1 MEFFSHATN
10 YPFMATRKV
19 WYTLSAVLMV
29 VALVSFFT
37 RGLNLAIDFTG
48 GVNAEVNFPRTVN
61 VDEVRTHLAGAGF
74 HDPQVAIFGSARDI
88 SIRLPPDSKQTST
101 AEIRARLDGALKAID
116 PGAQVAQLDVVG
128 PQVGNELRISALEA
142 LGFTLFMIF
151 IYIAF
156 RFHTWR
162 LSSGAIF
169 AVLHDPILVI
179 GFFSLTQMSFD
190 LAVVAAIL
198 AVIGYSLNDTV
209 VVFDRIRERFET
221 NRRSPPAVVLDQS
234 INQTLSRTI
243 MTKVVTSIVV
253 VALLFLGGSVLKG
266 FSAALLIGIIAGTYS
281 SIYISSAIALDFG
294 LTAEHVFPSVKKAAL
309 DHLP

>member
-1 MEFFSHATN
+1 VEFFSHQTS

-19 WYTLSAVLMV
+19 WYTLSALLMIV
-29 VALVSFFT
+29 SLGSFFL
-37 RGLNLAIDFTG
+37 RGVNLAIDFTG
-48 GVNAEVNFPRTVN
+48 GVSAEASFPKAAD
-61 VDEVRTHLAGAGF
+61 VDLVRARLAAAGF
-74 HDPQVAIFGSARDI
+74 REPSVQNFGSSRDI
-88 SIRLPPDSKQTST
+88 AIRLPPDAKLAPSEVRSKL
-101 AEIRARLDGALKAID
+101 EGALRQLD
-116 PGAQVAQLDVVG
+116 PNVQVAQLDVVG
-128 PQVGNELRISALEA
+128 PQVGNELRVSAIWA
-142 LGFTLFMIF
+142 LAWTLILIF
-151 IYIAF
+151 AYIAF

-162 LSSGAIF
+162 LSFGAIL
-169 AVLHDPILVI
+169 AVLHDPVLVL
-179 GFFSLTQMSFD
+179 GFFSITQMPFD

-209 VVFDRIRERFET
+209 IVFDRIRERFET
-221 NRRSPPAVVLDQS
+221 NRRSPPAEVLDEA

-253 VALLFLGGSVLKG
+253 VALLFLGGPVLKG

-281 SIYISSAIALDFG
+281 SIYISSSIALDCG

>member
-1 MEFFSHATN
+1 VQN
-10 YPFMATRKV
+10 
-19 WYTLSAVLMV
+19 
-29 VALVSFFT
+29 
-37 RGLNLAIDFTG
+37 
-48 GVNAEVNFPRTVN
+48 
-61 VDEVRTHLAGAGF
+61 
-74 HDPQVAIFGSARDI
+74 FGSSRDI
-88 SIRLPPDSKQTST
+88 AIRMPPDAKLT
-101 AEIRARLDGALKAID
+101 ATEVRARLETALKSID
-116 PGAQVAQLDVVG
+116 PAAQVVQLDVVG
-128 PQVGNELRISALEA
+128 PQVGSELKTSALYA
-142 LGFTLFMIF
+142 LFFTLAGIF
-151 IYIAF
+151 VYIAI

-162 LSSGAIF
+162 LSLGAIL
-169 AVLHDPILVI
+169 AVTHDPILVI

-253 VALLFLGGSVLKG
+253 VALLFLGGPVLRG

-281 SIYISSAIALDFG
+281 SIYIASAIALDCG
-294 LTAEHVFPSVKKAAL
+294 LTAEHVFPTVKKEAF
-309 DHLP
+309 DNLP

>member
-1 MEFFSHATN
+1 LEFFSHQTS

-19 WYTLSAVLMV
+19 WYTLSAVLMI
-29 VALVSFFT
+29 VALGSFFT

-48 GVNAEVNFPRTVN
+48 GVSAEVSFPRPVN
-61 VDEVRTHLAGAGF
+61 VDAVRARLATGGF
-74 HDPQVAIFGSARDI
+74 REPQVQNFGSARDI
-88 SIRLPPDSKQTST
+88 AIRLPPVAKET
-101 AEIRARLDGALKAID
+101 ATEIRARLETALRQVA
-116 PGAQVAQLDVVG
+116 PGAQVVQLDVVG
-128 PQVGNELRISALEA
+128 PQVGNELRVSAIWA
-142 LGFTLFMIF
+142 LFFTLLGIF
-151 IYIAF
+151 LYIAF

-162 LSSGAIF
+162 LSLGAIL
-169 AVLHDPILVI
+169 AVLHDPILVL
-179 GFFSLTQMSFD
+179 GFFSLTQMPFD

-221 NRRSPPAVVLDQS
+221 NRRSPPDVVLDQS

-253 VALLFLGGSVLKG
+253 VALLFLGGPVLKG

-281 SIYISSAIALDFG
+281 SIYISSAIALDCG
-294 LTAEHVFPSVKKAAL
+294 LTADHVFPSVKKAAL